1 MRTLFLGR
9 HAKSSWNN
17 ALLADQDRPLN
28 ERGLRDAPRMG
39 KRLAARNIRPD
50 LIISSPALRAYDTAV
65 KIADEIDYPVSDIQV
80 TKEIYLEGKTGILN
94 AISLLDSNIDSV
106 MLIGHNPGI
115 TITTNYLTQ
124 ADLGNIPTCGI
135 AEIQFDFELWSEID
149 SSTGKMVL
157 FDYPKRIK
165 D

>member
-1 MRTLFLGR
+1 MKTLFLGR

-39 KRLAARNIRPD
+39 KRLADRGVRPN

-65 KIADEIDYPVSDIQV
+65 KIAGEIDYPVSDIQV

-115 TITTNYLTQ
+115 TIAVNYLAQ
-124 ADLGNIPTCGI
+124 ADLDNVPTCGI